1 MAVATANTRYS
12 ITTTAAHIQRPAGG
26 GDWTIANL
34 GPGIIFLHYT
44 NYGGLATT
52 AFTGTEAAIRALAT
66 AAEVG
71 SGQYHIVP
79 GAISHVMIVTGTG
92 FTATALVSAGVQP
105 CSANVLPVVASAT
118 GIVVT
123 IAANSTIVTV
133 AIPRGATRLYI
144 ELVNSHAT
152 VAWDQF
158 DIYRR
163 CHLSGSWEAVGTEDA
178 DFAAP
183 LTSPLITFS
192 ISAAQEPLTLAATKI
207 MHISMDVT
215 ATESVRFRASALVA
229 ASSAAY
235 YYTVE

>member
-1 MAVATANTRYS
+1 MAVTTKNTKYS
-12 ITTTAAHIQRPAGG
+12 ITTAAAHIQRPAGG
-26 GDWTIANL
+26 GDWTVANL
-34 GPGIIFLHYT
+34 GPGIIFLAYT
-44 NYGGLATT
+44 NYSGHTT
-52 AFTGTEAAIRALAT
+52 STFSGTETAIRALGVT
-66 AAEVG
+66 SAEVG
-71 SGQYHIVP
+71 SGQYHVIP
-79 GAISHVMIVTGTG
+79 AAITHVRIVTGTG

-183 LTSPLITFS
+183 LTPPLITFS
-192 ISAAQEPLTLAATKI
+192 ISSGNPTTLAATKT